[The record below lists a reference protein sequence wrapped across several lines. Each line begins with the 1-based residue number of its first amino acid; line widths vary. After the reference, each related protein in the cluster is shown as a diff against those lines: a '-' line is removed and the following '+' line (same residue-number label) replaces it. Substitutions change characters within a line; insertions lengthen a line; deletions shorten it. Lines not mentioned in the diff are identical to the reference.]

1 MLTSV
6 KAYRTIVT
14 LLKGLRI
21 ISEFIYYKLESYQE
35 NRINLSKSFQLALHK
50 LIATFTFE

>member
-21 ISEFIYYKLESYQE
+21 ISEFIYYK
-35 NRINLSKSFQLALHK
+35 ITK
-50 LIATFTFE
+50 L

>member
-14 LLKGLRI
+14 LLKGLR